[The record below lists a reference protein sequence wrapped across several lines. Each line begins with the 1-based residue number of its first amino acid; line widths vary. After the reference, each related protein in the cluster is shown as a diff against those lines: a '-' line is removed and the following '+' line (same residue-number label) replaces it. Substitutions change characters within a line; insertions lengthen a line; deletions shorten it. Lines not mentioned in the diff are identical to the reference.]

1 MQKYKFGILLAATK
15 DSAFTIGTLLLN
27 ILDKMPNQIDVFYI
41 VQDGF
46 LPTDKRIMQEIVESR
61 GGGGGVNCVFVDFT
75 FEDFSAEVKKY
86 NPSFHIDKT
95 NPILSRYTHMSYA
108 RFEALKFLCECERIV
123 YLDFDM
129 LLLRG
134 IEELAQ
140 GDFDVACFRG
150 SASLS
155 QGMGA
160 LCPPQFKEVKNYSTG
175 IIVFGSMALVEMY
188 AFVYRFIAEHCEDYF
203 TQVKLGD
210 QVLFS
215 LYLLTNPLNIY
226 ALGDKYYG
234 NVSWVKSK
242 ESSIIHAWGQH
253 NRFWNNKLCALAWG
267 QWWVYYHR
275 WLELGGSAYNG
286 GWKAKLEVPL
296 SGGEVWQYFDRIAW
310 AKQIMEIPMESY
322 ELIVQVDFKNRLK
335 FTFAGIDKSIFLQVY
350 SKSIYTFVL
359 EFCHKENVITSETI
373 NRKDLNNFLPQFI
386 ESQMRNI
393 GFVRNSNKEEK
404 WVNFKFLR
412 NVFCKIKRKS

>member
-1 MQKYKFGILLAATK
+1 M
-15 DSAFTIGTLLLN
+15 
-27 ILDKMPNQIDVFYI
+27 
-41 VQDGF
+41 
-46 LPTDKRIMQEIVESR
+46 R
-61 GGGGGVNCVFVDFT
+61 GGGVNLVFVDFA
-75 FEDFSAEVKKY
+75 FEDFSAEIKKY

-155 QGMGA
+155 QGIGA
-160 LCPPQFKEVKNYSTG
+160 LCPHHLKEVKNYSTG
-175 IIVFGSMALVEMY
+175 IIVFGSMRLTGMY
-188 AFVYRFIAEHCEDYF
+188 EFVYRFIAEHCEDYF
-203 TQVKLGD
+203 TQAKLGD
-210 QVLFS
+210 QALFS
-215 LYLLTNPLNIY
+215 LYLLTNPLKIY
-226 ALGDKYYG
+226 ELGDKYYG
-234 NVSWVKSK
+234 NISWIKSK
-242 ESSIIHAWGQH
+242 ESSIIHAWRQH
-253 NRFWNNKLCALAWG
+253 NRFWNNKLCALCWG

-286 GWKAKLEVPL
+286 DWKAKLEVPL
-296 SGGEVWQYFDRIAW
+296 SGGEVWQYFERIAW
-310 AKQIMEIPMESY
+310 AKQIMEIPMEPF
-322 ELIVQVDFKNRLK
+322 ELIVQVDFKNKLK

-350 SKSIYTFVL
+350 SKSIYTFIL
-359 EFCHKENVITSETI
+359 EFCYKENVIISETI
-373 NRKDLNNFLPQFI
+373 NRKELNSFLPQFI
-386 ESQMRNI
+386 ESQIRNLD
-393 GFVRNSNKEEK
+393 FVSNSNKEEK

-412 NVFCKIKRKS
+412 NVFCKIKCKN

>member
-1 MQKYKFGILLAATK
+1 M
-15 DSAFTIGTLLLN
+15 
-27 ILDKMPNQIDVFYI
+27 
-41 VQDGF
+41 
-46 LPTDKRIMQEIVESR
+46 
-61 GGGGGVNCVFVDFT
+61 FVDFT

-86 NPSFHIDKT
+86 NPNFYIDKT

-108 RFEALKFLCECERIV
+108 RFEALKFLCECEKIV

-203 TQVKLGD
+203 TQAKLGD
-210 QVLFS
+210 QALFS
-215 LYLLTNPLNIY
+215 LYLLTNPLKIY
-226 ALGDKYYG
+226 ELGDKYYG

-267 QWWVYYHR
+267 QWWVYYHC

-286 GWKAKLEVPL
+286 GWKTKLEVPL
-296 SGGEVWQYFDRIAW
+296 SGGEVWQYFERIAW

-322 ELIVQVDFKNRLK
+322 ELIVQVDFKNKLK

-359 EFCHKENVITSETI
+359 EFCHKENVITSKTI
-373 NRKDLNNFLPQFI
+373 NRKDLNSFLPQFI

-412 NVFCKIKRKS
+412 NVFCKIKCKN

>member
-27 ILDKMPNQIDVFYI
+27 ILHKMPNQIDVFYI

-46 LPTDKRIMQEIVESR
+46 CDLDKRIMQEIVESR
-61 GGGGGVNCVFVDFT
+61 GGGGVKLVFVDFT

-86 NPSFHIDKT
+86 NPNFYIDKT

-108 RFEALKFLCECERIV
+108 RFEALKFLCECEKIV

-150 SASLS
+150 SASL
-155 QGMGA
+155 GA

-203 TQVKLGD
+203 TQAKLGD
-210 QVLFS
+210 QALFS
-215 LYLLTNPLNIY
+215 LYLLTNPLKIY
-226 ALGDKYYG
+226 ELGDKYYG

-267 QWWVYYHR
+267 QWWVYYHC
-275 WLELGGSAYNG
+275 WLELGGSAYNR

-296 SGGEVWQYFDRIAW
+296 SGGEVWQYFERIAW

-322 ELIVQVDFKNRLK
+322 ELIVQVDFKNKLK

-359 EFCHKENVITSETI
+359 EFCHKENVITSKTI
-373 NRKDLNNFLPQFI
+373 NRKDLNSFLPQFI

-404 WVNFKFLR
+404 CVLQN
-412 NVFCKIKRKS
+412 

>member
-1 MQKYKFGILLAATK
+1 M
-15 DSAFTIGTLLLN
+15 
-27 ILDKMPNQIDVFYI
+27 
-41 VQDGF
+41 
-46 LPTDKRIMQEIVESR
+46 
-61 GGGGGVNCVFVDFT
+61 FVDFT

-86 NPSFHIDKT
+86 NPNFYIDKT

-108 RFEALKFLCECERIV
+108 RFEALKFLCECEKIV

-203 TQVKLGD
+203 TQAKLGD
-210 QVLFS
+210 QALFS
-215 LYLLTNPLNIY
+215 LYLLTNPLKIY
-226 ALGDKYYG
+226 ELGDKYYG

-267 QWWVYYHR
+267 QWWVYYHC

-296 SGGEVWQYFDRIAW
+296 SGGEVWQYFERIAW

-322 ELIVQVDFKNRLK
+322 ELIVQVDFKNKLK

-359 EFCHKENVITSETI
+359 EFCHKENVITSKTI
-373 NRKDLNNFLPQFI
+373 NRKDLNSFLPQFI

-412 NVFCKIKRKS
+412 NVFCKIKCKN